1 MGTFRLSVLAGVAI
15 VGSHPAFAQD
25 GGAQGGDAPPAAQ
38 DFRLDPARDPNRGT
52 TPQRAGPEIDNRPAV
67 ALPTA
72 PAVTV
77 STPPPAVAPTVN
89 PTISRPAARS
99 VVRAQDPTPSPAAE
113 DAAASPLPAPSVP
126 TGTDAPAVVAAPVS
140 EPSTSPSGQAAPA
153 VATPENPLPWWLWII
168 GGVVLAGALGYLF
181 TRRRKRPAEA
191 EVLARPVLVPFVP
204 TLASPGPP
212 KSAAP
217 PRPRPTPVVAPPPQP
232 VVATPPVSLHF
243 TALSVRTT
251 QAGAQ
256 IGYRLELRNEGRDA
270 IDGLAVAGFIA
281 NADARQP
288 QALAAFYDDPFA
300 PEAHRIAGIAPGG
313 AVTVEGDLHLA
324 GDRLNPI
331 EVQGRT
337 LLIPLV
343 AFKAISLDGDDMG
356 RGAFIVGQES
366 TPPGARMAPF
376 RLDTGPRQF
385 RSIGSRPAQGL
396 VAA

>member
-1 MGTFRLSVLAGVAI
+1 MGIFRLLLLAGVAI
-15 VGSHPAFAQD
+15 GGAHPALAQE

-38 DFRLDPARDPNRGT
+38 DFRLDPARDPNRAA

-72 PAVTV
+72 PAVTA

-89 PTISRPAARS
+89 PTISRPAARP
-99 VVRAQDPTPSPAAE
+99 VVRAQDR
-113 DAAASPLPAPSVP
+113 APSSTTQDTAAPPQAPSAP
-126 TGTDAPAVVAAPVS
+126 TGSDAPAVVAAPAS
-140 EPSTSPSGQAAPA
+140 EPSTLPSGQASPA
-153 VATPENPLPWWLWII
+153 VATPEKPMLWWPWAVAGLL
-168 GGVVLAGALGYLF
+168 LAGALAYLF
-181 TRRRKRPAEA
+181 TRRR
-191 EVLARPVLVPFVP
+191 ARPVEPEVATRPAPVPFVP
-204 TLASPGPP
+204 TPASPGPP

-217 PRPRPTPVVAPPPQP
+217 PRPRPTPAVAPPPQP

-243 TALSVRTT
+243 AALSVRTT

-256 IGYRLELRNEGRDA
+256 IGYRLELRNEGRAA
-270 IDGLAVAGFIA
+270 IDGLAVAAFIA

-288 QALAAFYDDPFA
+288 QALAAFYDDSFA

-331 EVQGRT
+331 EVQGRA

-376 RLDTGPRQF
+376 RLDQGPRQF
-385 RSIGSRPAQGL
+385 RSIGSRAAQGL